1 MNAIILTAVWGIIM
15 MFGGVFFKSKATPK
29 YWAIA
34 GVLLI
39 IIANCM
45 ELTSGEPFF
54 AVDVKYMMSF
64 NSFNLTFITV
74 ALACTL
80 LFFLLSGRDIEKVGA
95 NVSEYFALIFF
106 VLCGVCLSATYNTL
120 LILFLG
126 IEIMSIPLYI
136 LTGSDK
142 RNLKSNEA
150 SLKYFLMG
158 AFSTG
163 IMLMG
168 IAFIYGGNSEG
179 SFFISNINLGE
190 GKMPAMIAIGM
201 LFMMIALSFK
211 VSAAPFHFWT
221 PDVYDGAPT
230 VFTSF
235 MATIVK
241 VGGFIAFIR
250 LFENSFGKV
259 HGQWQMLI
267 AIITA
272 ATLFIGN
279 LTAVFQQSVKRML
292 AYSSIAQ
299 AGFMLLAIF
308 ALNDTAKEGLIL
320 YSAAYSLAT
329 IGLFAILIKMQDYTI
344 EGFNGLGKQEPVLA
358 VTATVFL
365 LSLTG
370 IPLTAGFQ
378 SKFFMLMAALR
389 DGHQHWLV
397 LFAVLCAAV
406 SAYYYF
412 KIIQAMFFKENTG
425 LTNGERLATTVE
437 DITPAFKLLLIVTA
451 LLIIVLGIFP
461 SLLTEW
467 LHY

>member
-1 MNAIILTAVWGIIM
+1 M
-15 MFGGVFFKSKATPK
+15 MFGGVFFKSKSTPK

-34 GVLLI
+34 GLLLI
-39 IIANCM
+39 IISNCM
-45 ELTSGEPFF
+45 ELQSGEPFF
-54 AVDVKYMMSF
+54 AVNVKYMMNF

-74 ALACTL
+74 ALVSTL
-80 LFFLLSGRDIEKVGA
+80 LYFLLSGSDIEQVGE
-95 NVSEYFALIFF
+95 NVSEYFALLFF
-106 VLCGVCLSATYNTL
+106 VLCGVCLSATFNTL

-136 LTGSDK
+136 LTASDK

-150 SLKYFLMG
+150 GLKYFLMG
-158 AFSTG
+158 SFSTG

-168 IAFIYGGNSEG
+168 IAFIYGGNPEG
-179 SFFISNINLGE
+179 SFFINNIGLGVGE
-190 GKMPAMIAIGM
+190 MPVLIAIGM
-201 LFMMIALSFK
+201 VFIMIAMSFK

-241 VGGFIAFIR
+241 IGGFMAFIR
-250 LFENSFGKV
+250 LFENAFGKV
-259 HGQWQMLI
+259 HGQWQLLI
-267 AIITA
+267 ALIAA

-344 EGFNGLGKQEPVLA
+344 DGFNGMGKAHPVLA
-358 VTATVFL
+358 VTATIFL

-378 SKFFMLMAALR
+378 AKFLMLMAALKN
-389 DGHQHWLV
+389 GQQQWLV
-397 LFAVLCAAV
+397 FFAVLCAAV

-412 KIIQAMFFKENTG
+412 KIIQAMFFKEIHSEAQAAGGNILSET
-425 LTNGERLATTVE
+425 
-437 DITPAFKLLLIVTA
+437 ITPGFKFLLILTA
-451 LLIIVLGIFP
+451 VIIILLGLFP
-461 SLLTEW
+461 SLVTDW